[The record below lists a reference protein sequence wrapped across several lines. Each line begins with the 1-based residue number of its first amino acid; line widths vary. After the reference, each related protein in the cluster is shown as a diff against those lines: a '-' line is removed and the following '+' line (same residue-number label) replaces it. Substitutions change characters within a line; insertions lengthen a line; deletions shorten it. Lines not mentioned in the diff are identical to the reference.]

1 VLQSGQDHYSSF
13 FCVRFGR
20 SFFGSW
26 KKKKKLVSCAPEGVM
41 VLKVAA
47 MAGLTGTGPFTISS
61 RASSETAA
69 GLGFSDVSMFAGCRL
84 QGTLFLILLNNC

>member
-1 VLQSGQDHYSSF
+1 MLQSGQDHYSSF

-26 KKKKKLVSCAPEGVM
+26 KKKKELVSCAPEGVM
-41 VLKVAA
+41 ALKVAA

-61 RASSETAA
+61 RASVSE
-69 GLGFSDVSMFAGCRL
+69 FCVC
-84 QGTLFLILLNNC
+84 